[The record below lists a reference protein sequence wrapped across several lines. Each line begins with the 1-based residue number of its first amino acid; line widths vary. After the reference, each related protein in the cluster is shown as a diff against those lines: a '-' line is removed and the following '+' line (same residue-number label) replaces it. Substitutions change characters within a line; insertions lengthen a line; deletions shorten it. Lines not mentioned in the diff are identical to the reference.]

1 MRYDDDRIERLER
14 LVDELSERVARLEG
28 TPAPAPEPQP
38 QAAPP
43 PSWQREDWE
52 EPAAPQPRDTYRP
65 PTPSLPSIDLEDLLG
80 RRVLGWVGAI
90 AVLIGVV
97 LFLAMAAQRGWID
110 ETTRIVLAYFGS
122 TALLAAGLYLYERQ
136 GRTQAAL
143 AAVATA
149 IAALYASTT
158 AATTHYG
165 LVEPAVGLGIA
176 GLVGAAATAIAV
188 RWSSPIVAAVGII
201 GAVLSP
207 VLVDAGT
214 TDVSLAF
221 MAVAL
226 VAATGVLLWQRWN
239 WLAAAV
245 FVTSVPQLVGWMI
258 DAHDESLVLTL
269 VVLALFWAVYVV
281 AAIGYELR
289 VPTERLRLAS
299 ASLLLADAILLA
311 GAGWLTLEEEGH
323 GDAGT
328 VWVIGAAL
336 AHVTIGVATLRGR
349 ISREVALLALAVGI
363 GLSAIGA
370 ALALDGP
377 ALVAAWS
384 VEAVLLT
391 WLARRTGEARG
402 YLAAAGFLTAAAAHT
417 LVFDAPPD
425 KLFDE
430 ASSTAIV
437 AVVLVTG
444 AAVLASRLYAGP
456 WQGATVLP
464 DAIAA
469 AGLAY
474 LSPVALEGVLVVA
487 GWVAVGV
494 ALAALRDRAGVL
506 ADLAPVYVGLAAAHA
521 LAIEAPPIGLR
532 EGVDDLAVAALA
544 IALPAAA
551 AIAIARLRDWRPD
564 VRRALE
570 VVLAAGAVY
579 LPSIAI
585 VDLTTTGES
594 FEPGQTP
601 QVLLSA
607 FWGLTGLAALVF
619 GLVRDDRTLRLG
631 GLGLLGLAVAK
642 VYVYDLAELDEIYRV
657 LSFIALGLLLLAG
670 AFAYQRMRRG
680 VGAAE

>member
-1 MRYDDDRIERLER
+1 
-14 LVDELSERVARLEG
+14 
-28 TPAPAPEPQP
+28 
-38 QAAPP
+38 
-43 PSWQREDWE
+43 
-52 EPAAPQPRDTYRP
+52 
-65 PTPSLPSIDLEDLLG
+65 
-80 RRVLGWVGAI
+80 
-90 AVLIGVV
+90 
-97 LFLAMAAQRGWID
+97 
-110 ETTRIVLAYFGS
+110 
-122 TALLAAGLYLYERQ
+122 
-136 GRTQAAL
+136 
-143 AAVATA
+143 
-149 IAALYASTT
+149 
-158 AATTHYG
+158 
-165 LVEPAVGLGIA
+165 
-176 GLVGAAATAIAV
+176 
-188 RWSSPIVAAVGII
+188 
-201 GAVLSP
+201 
-207 VLVDAGT
+207 
-214 TDVSLAF
+214 
-221 MAVAL
+221 
-226 VAATGVLLWQRWN
+226 
-239 WLAAAV
+239 
-245 FVTSVPQLVGWMI
+245 
-258 DAHDESLVLTL
+258 
-269 VVLALFWAVYVV
+269 
-281 AAIGYELR
+281 
-289 VPTERLRLAS
+289 
-299 ASLLLADAILLA
+299 
-311 GAGWLTLEEEGH
+311 
-323 GDAGT
+323 
-328 VWVIGAAL
+328 
-336 AHVTIGVATLRGR
+336 
-349 ISREVALLALAVGI
+349 
-363 GLSAIGA
+363 
-370 ALALDGP
+370 
-377 ALVAAWS
+377 
-384 VEAVLLT
+384 
-391 WLARRTGEARG
+391 
-402 YLAAAGFLTAAAAHT
+402 
-417 LVFDAPPD
+417 
-425 KLFDE
+425 
-430 ASSTAIV
+430 
-437 AVVLVTG
+437 
-444 AAVLASRLYAGP
+444 
-456 WQGATVLP
+456 VLP